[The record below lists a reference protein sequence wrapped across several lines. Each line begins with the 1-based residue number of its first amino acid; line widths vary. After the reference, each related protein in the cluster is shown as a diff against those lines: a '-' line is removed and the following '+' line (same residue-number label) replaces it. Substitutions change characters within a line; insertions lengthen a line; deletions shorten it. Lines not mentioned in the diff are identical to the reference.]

1 MPLVPTFGAAQPL
14 PTVSLKGCAPPL
26 RDAIQLGAEVAS
38 ARRHP
43 TVETAHVV
51 TALMDA
57 PGEGLTRMLAP
68 LGVTVDQV
76 RSVFAEYLARLPA
89 VRTGAVQLGSDLEA
103 TLRAAR
109 LEAAQIG
116 EQSVDAQLFLL
127 GAMRANGVAAHE
139 LSRCGLHLAQ
149 ARIAL
154 VRRVRPR
161 RPHVRHGS
169 RR

>member
-1 MPLVPTFGAAQPL
+1 M
-14 PTVSLKGCAPPL
+14 PTVSLNGCARPL
-26 RDAIQLGAEVAS
+26 CDAIQRGTEAAS
-38 ARRHP
+38 SRRHP

-51 TALMDA
+51 AALMDA
-57 PGEGLTRMLAP
+57 PGEGLIRMLAP

-89 VRTGAVQLGSDLEA
+89 VRPGPVQLGSDLEA

-109 LEAAQIG
+109 LEAAPIG
-116 EQSVDAQLFLL
+116 EQGVDAQLFLL

-161 RPHVRHGS
+161 RPHTRHGS